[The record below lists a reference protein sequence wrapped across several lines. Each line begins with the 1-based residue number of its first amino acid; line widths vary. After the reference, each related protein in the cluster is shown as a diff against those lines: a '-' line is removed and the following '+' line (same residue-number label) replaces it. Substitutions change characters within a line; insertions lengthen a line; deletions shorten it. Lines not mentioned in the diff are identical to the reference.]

1 MRTFRATGSAMGS
14 KALRWAGAALM
25 VIAVAG
31 AAAAE
36 PEVTGPPPLAAGD
49 ARLCFYRETW
59 HALSVQ
65 PDITLNGEIVGK
77 AYPNEWFCVD
87 RKPGNYEVS
96 TVSEPSRKVSVTL
109 ESGQTRYASLEFT
122 VTWFLVAH
130 INPELVDN
138 ATGEKGVVGLRY

>member
-1 MRTFRATGSAMGS
+1 MTAQAARWTAIATFAF
-14 KALRWAGAALM
+14 
-25 VIAVAG
+25 AVFTAH
-31 AAAAE
+31 ADE
-36 PEVTGPPPLAAGD
+36 TEVKGPPPLAPGD

-65 PDITLNGEIVGK
+65 PDVTVNGQVIGK

-87 RKPGNYEVS
+87 RKPGPYEIS
-96 TVSEPSRKVSVTL
+96 TASEPGRKWSVTL
-109 ESGQTRYASLEFT
+109 NSGETRYASLEFT

-138 ATGEKGVVGLRY
+138 ATGQKGVVGLRYHTF

>member
-1 MRTFRATGSAMGS
+1 MKAARWSALATFAFVAC
-14 KALRWAGAALM
+14 AAH
-25 VIAVAG
+25 AD
-31 AAAAE
+31 E
-36 PEVTGPPPLAAGD
+36 TEVKGPPPLASGD

-65 PDITLNGEIVGK
+65 PDITVNGQAIGK

-87 RKPGNYEVS
+87 RKPGTYEIS
-96 TVSEPSRKVSVTL
+96 TTSEPDRKWSVTL
-109 ESGQTRYASLEFT
+109 KSGETRYASLEFT

-138 ATGEKGVVGLRY
+138 ATGEKGIAGLRYHTF

>member
-1 MRTFRATGSAMGS
+1 MTDRAA
-14 KALRWAGAALM
+14 RGAA
-25 VIAVAG
+25 IAVFAF
-31 AAAAE
+31 AATAAHADE
-36 PEVTGPPPLAAGD
+36 NQAKGPQPLSAGD

-65 PDITLNGEIVGK
+65 PDVTVNGQVVGK
-77 AYPNEWFCVD
+77 AFPNEWFCVD
-87 RKPGNYEVS
+87 RKPGTYEVS
-96 TVSEPSRKVSVTL
+96 TVSEPDRKWSVTL

-138 ATGEKGVVGLRY
+138 ATGAKGIAGLKYHTF